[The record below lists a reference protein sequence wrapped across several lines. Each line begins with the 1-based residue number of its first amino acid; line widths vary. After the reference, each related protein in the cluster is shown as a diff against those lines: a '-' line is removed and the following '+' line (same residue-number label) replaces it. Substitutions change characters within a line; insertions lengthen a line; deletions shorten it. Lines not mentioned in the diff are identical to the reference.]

1 MSGNQVV
8 IFILAIIYL
17 FGFYNAWRKITY
29 GYGLIWGHI
38 PGETLIWLNKKK
50 AGSIVVKILISV
62 LFAYVYAA
70 AAILKGIL
78 ALFTLIL
85 RR

>member
-1 MSGNQVV
+1 MEKNNLWLWVDLG
-8 IFILAIIYL
+8 
-17 FGFYNAWRKITY
+17 T
-29 GYGLIWGHI
+29 H
-38 PGETLIWLNKKK
+38 PGGGNKKK